1 MGRSLGN
8 TFGGGDDARGGP
20 SGMPRRAV
28 DRSCGACAGLVLGRG
43 CGACAGIGLAAFKP
57 GGLCDSNTKHGGIG
71 GLCLGNGMIKP
82 GGKGT
87 GFGKRGGTGTGGLQV
102 LPVHELVWSA
112 VAVAFAALAFA
123 SSKLVVGGAAVAGD
137 VLAGSAAAGD
147 GGRRVR
153 SNTTVHNGAI
163 RFKADCDRRARIRNK
178 SLEPKWLRK
187 SVFERYMSFALSQPA
202 SPAHPNLA
210 HGGPKCGS
218 GLVWGMVR
226 SGPVWS
232 HARARGRPA
241 NPGQSAVIVQPSH
254 SVFASASET
263 IKPGKQVS
271 VLIWFWQ
278 R

>member
-1 MGRSLGN
+1 MRGRLVGGDVKEAVIDEDEDEDTLDARASASHLFQAALEMGRSLGN
-8 TFGGGDDARGGP
+8 TFGGADDGRGGS
-20 SGMPRRAV
+20 SGMPQRAV
-28 DRSCGACAGLVLGRG
+28 GRSCGARAGLVLGRG

-102 LPVHELVWSA
+102 LPLHELVWSE

-123 SSKLVVGGAAVAGD
+123 SSTLVVGGAAVAGD

-163 RFKADCDRRARIRNK
+163 RFRTDCDRRARIRHK
-178 SLEPKWLRK
+178 SLEPNGCGRVCLRD
-187 SVFERYMSFALSQPA
+187 
-202 SPAHPNLA
+202 
-210 HGGPKCGS
+210 
-218 GLVWGMVR
+218 
-226 SGPVWS
+226 
-232 HARARGRPA
+232 
-241 NPGQSAVIVQPSH
+241 I
-254 SVFASASET
+254 
-263 IKPGKQVS
+263 
-271 VLIWFWQ
+271 
-278 R
+278 

>member
-1 MGRSLGN
+1 MRGRLVGGDVKEAVIDEDEDEDTLDARASASHLFQAALEMGRSLGN
-8 TFGGGDDARGGP
+8 TFGGADDGRGGP
-20 SGMPRRAV
+20 SGMPQRAV
-28 DRSCGACAGLVLGRG
+28 GRSCGARAGLVLGRG

-87 GFGKRGGTGTGGLQV
+87 GFGKRGGTRTGGLFGV
-102 LPVHELVWSA
+102 
-112 VAVAFAALAFA
+112 
-123 SSKLVVGGAAVAGD
+123 
-137 VLAGSAAAGD
+137 GD